1 MRQSERMRLR
11 KAYLEHPLRVS
22 YEGERRVLLTSSPI
36 LRFYYCVLAVQFILL
51 FVYGNLLFRKNSI
64 LEAETLVVIL
74 VFSIV
79 NLLLMCA
86 IVPALITDRKEKM
99 QNCSLLKEKYKKL
112 GLIEVADPCREACG
126 EWDNDR
132 EEWICSATGEQ
143 LNYREFRWC
152 QVKGNCKHCSKFVTA
167 YLGEDALEYWNYE
180 IQK

>member
-86 IVPALITDRKEKM
+86 IVSALITDRKEKIR
-99 QNCSLLKEKYKKL
+99 NCSMLKEKYEKL
-112 GLIEVADPCREACG
+112 GLIEVSDPCWESCG
-126 EWDNDR
+126 ERNNDWDYV
-132 EEWICSATGEQ
+132 CSVTGE
-143 LNYREFRWC
+143 LLSCREFDWC